1 MRIKELVEYTKKELI
16 KEFVNEYDDFL
27 EVINGI
33 MFQLGFQGIKIS
45 DELRLKWKD
54 IQNRREKW
62 EDKLK

>member
-1 MRIKELVEYTKKELI
+1 MRKKELVEYTKKELI

-33 MFQLGFQGIKIS
+33 MFQLGFQSIKIS

>member
-1 MRIKELVEYTKKELI
+1 MRKKELVEYTKKELI